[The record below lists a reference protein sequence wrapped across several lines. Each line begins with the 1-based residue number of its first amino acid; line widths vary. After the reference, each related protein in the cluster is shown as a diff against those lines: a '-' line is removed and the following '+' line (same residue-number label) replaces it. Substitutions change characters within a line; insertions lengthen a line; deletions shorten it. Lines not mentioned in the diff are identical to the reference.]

1 MVVMPKLWD
10 GNKIMGLEKNNASAD
25 LAQNTVVGNENGLK
39 ETASTSTY
47 KLNTWHIIQVLL
59 DYDSENQILTVNQ
72 FADSKPLLKA
82 DGTQFS
88 YKLKRASGMGDAM
101 SSSMTFR
108 FLCRKRKKTATIDD
122 LMIRQEGNI
131 SLDNGAYI
139 SNKTAT
145 LNIVDDANYDKTFI
159 YQKSVNTTTADDYA
173 LTRYTADD
181 KLLLNGKPVTTKNT
195 EKLSRLDSIEKLA

>member
-1 MVVMPKLWD
+1 
-10 GNKIMGLEKNNASAD
+10 
-25 LAQNTVVGNENGLK
+25 
-39 ETASTSTY
+39 
-47 KLNTWHIIQVLL
+47 
-59 DYDSENQILTVNQ
+59 
-72 FADSKPLLKA
+72 
-82 DGTQFS
+82 
-88 YKLKRASGMGDAM
+88 
-101 SSSMTFR
+101 
-108 FLCRKRKKTATIDD
+108 
-122 LMIRQEGNI
+122 MIRQEGNI

-195 EKLSRLDSIEKLA
+195 EKDVYKRQKFSRTSIRIKTI